1 MKKLGL
7 LLAFLL
13 LLTLCG
19 CGKSSDMPFNG
30 EISFHDITLTIPEKY
45 IRDSTQSTEDS
56 WLFERG
62 WYSAQILLVR
72 KDASADPEAAM
83 ESYRQYL
90 TEQGASSQKTTFL
103 GRDALHS
110 TADQSGK
117 AWREIF
123 FYHNG
128 SSYAVALR
136 GGTEEEYQALLKSV
150 GITE

>member
-1 MKKLGL
+1 MKKLGV

-30 EISFHDITLTIPEKY
+30 EISFHDVTLTIPEKY
-45 IRDSTQSTEDS
+45 IRDSTQSTDDS

-72 KDASADPEAAM
+72 KDAAADPEAAM

-90 TEQGASSQKTTFL
+90 TEQGADSQKTTFL
-103 GRDALHS
+103 GRDALRS
-110 TADQSGK
+110 TADQNGK
-117 AWREIF
+117 IWREVF

-136 GGTEEEYQALLKSV
+136 GGTEEEFQALLKSV